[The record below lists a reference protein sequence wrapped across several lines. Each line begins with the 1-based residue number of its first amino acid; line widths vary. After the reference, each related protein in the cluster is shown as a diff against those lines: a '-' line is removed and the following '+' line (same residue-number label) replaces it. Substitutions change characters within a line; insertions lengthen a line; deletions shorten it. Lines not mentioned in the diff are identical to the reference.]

1 MIIIVIV
8 MINNKGMCDVQMMYD
23 FRGMREWEVNDDD
36 FEGLEC
42 LGFGAPENEGGV
54 GSAGAE
60 QSAP

>member
-23 FRGMREWEVNDDD
+23 FRGMKDWEVNEDD

-42 LGFGAPENEGGV
+42 LGFGAPEDEGDV
-54 GSAGAE
+54 VSAGGE